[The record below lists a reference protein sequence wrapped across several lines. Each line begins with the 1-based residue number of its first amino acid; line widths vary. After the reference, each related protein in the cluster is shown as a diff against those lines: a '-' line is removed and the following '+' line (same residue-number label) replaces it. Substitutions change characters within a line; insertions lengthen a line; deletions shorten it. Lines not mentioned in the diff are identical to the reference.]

1 MLNEKKQRTLH
12 IFNIGLDD
20 YFSKRFAEAAVSMKK
35 VLIENPEDKTA
46 KRYLQNA
53 AKFLVEGVEDNWTG
67 VEYMNEK

>member
-1 MLNEKKQRTLH
+1 
-12 IFNIGLDD
+12 
-20 YFSKRFAEAAVSMKK
+20 MKK